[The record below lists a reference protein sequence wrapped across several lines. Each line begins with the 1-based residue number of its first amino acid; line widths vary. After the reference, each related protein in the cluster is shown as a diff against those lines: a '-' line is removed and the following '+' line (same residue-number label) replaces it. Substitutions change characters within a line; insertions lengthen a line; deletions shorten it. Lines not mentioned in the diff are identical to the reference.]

1 VRTRR
6 IFRSFLGRRKADE
19 KSELSTSNIHQ
30 AVLRAAEAAGA
41 PSLSGSHLD
50 IGSGSGE
57 LLRLVRERYSLQS
70 VACDYT
76 DQLMELPGQE
86 VHLVELDREPL
97 PFRDGEFALVT
108 CAETI
113 EHLENFRALLREAF
127 RVLRP
132 GGIFVLSTPNILNL
146 RSRFRFF
153 SSGFHNLF
161 GPLKL
166 DQSQRSFARGH
177 ITPVNWF
184 YLGHALLMT
193 GFRDVKVTTDKYQR
207 RSFPAYALLR
217 APIFLSN
224 AIVYRRDQ
232 RKYRTVDEQNAWL
245 VRLMNSRDLLLGR
258 SLIVSAVKPS

>member
-6 IFRSFLGRRKADE
+6 IFRAILGRRKADE
-19 KSELSTSNIHQ
+19 KSELSTSNIHE
-30 AVLRAAEAAGA
+30 AVLRALEAAGA
-41 PSLSGSHLD
+41 AGLSGRHLD

-57 LLRLVRERYSLQS
+57 LLRLARERYSFEG

-76 DQLMELPGQE
+76 DQLMELPGQK
-86 VHLVELDREPL
+86 VDLVDLDRDKL
-97 PFRDGEFALVT
+97 PFLDSQFALVT

-113 EHLENFRALLREAF
+113 EHLENYRALLREAF

-132 GGIFVLSTPNILNL
+132 GGILVLSTPNILNL
-146 RSRFRFF
+146 RSRFRYF
-153 SSGFHNLF
+153 SSGFYNLF

-166 DQSQRSFARGH
+166 DQSQRAFARGH

-193 GFRDVKVTTDKYQR
+193 GFREVRVTTDKYQR
-207 RSFPAYALLR
+207 RSFPAYALLVG
-217 APIFLSN
+217 PILLSN
-224 AIVYRRDQ
+224 AIVYRRDRQ
-232 RKYRTVDEQNAWL
+232 KYRTVDEQNAWL

-258 SLIVSAVKPS
+258 SLIVSAIKPS